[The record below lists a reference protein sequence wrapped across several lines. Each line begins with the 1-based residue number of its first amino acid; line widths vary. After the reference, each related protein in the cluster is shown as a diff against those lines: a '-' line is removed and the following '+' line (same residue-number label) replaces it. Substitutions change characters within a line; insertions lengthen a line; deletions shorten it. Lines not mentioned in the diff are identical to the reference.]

1 MPIVVSRAT
10 GEIIRKPE
18 LTQADRDRAW
28 EAVVRAF
35 AKRHPELLV
44 QQPAQKI
51 LQAPEGKAGEGEGGI
66 VMEGV
71 LLYNDGLID
80 HAADQRRHDAGKA
93 EALLA

>member
-44 QQPAQKI
+44 QQPAHNEAQT
-51 LQAPEGKAGEGEGGI
+51 EGGT
-66 VMEGV
+66 
-71 LLYNDGLID
+71 
-80 HAADQRRHDAGKA
+80 Q
-93 EALLA
+93 

>member
-10 GEIIRKPE
+10 GEIINKPE

-44 QQPAQKI
+44 QQPAHNEA
-51 LQAPEGKAGEGEGGI
+51 QAEGGTQ
-66 VMEGV
+66 G
-71 LLYNDGLID
+71 
-80 HAADQRRHDAGKA
+80 
-93 EALLA
+93 

>member
-10 GEIIRKPE
+10 GEIVSKPE

-44 QQPAQKI
+44 QQPPAQEGGEDNAYCGI
-51 LQAPEGKAGEGEGGI
+51 PENRGDHQKAGTYPG
-66 VMEGV
+66 
-71 LLYNDGLID
+71 
-80 HAADQRRHDAGKA
+80 
-93 EALLA
+93 